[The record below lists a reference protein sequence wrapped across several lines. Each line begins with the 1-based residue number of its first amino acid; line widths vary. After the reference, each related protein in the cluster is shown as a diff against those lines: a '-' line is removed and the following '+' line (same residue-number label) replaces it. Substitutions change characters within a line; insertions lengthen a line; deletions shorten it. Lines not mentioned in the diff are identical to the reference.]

1 MRKVLVLAAAFCLAA
16 ATPFAQAPSSGKT
29 ATSWTCASANP
40 THSIPV
46 AGDTTH
52 VYSISTT
59 KCTANKGEVAGVKE
73 VDGTAT
79 EFTEVMG
86 DKMKGHGIFVEN
98 YANGD
103 KATFSY
109 EFTGTLK
116 DKTARSV
123 RNKYTMTSGTGM
135 FKGATASGTCTG
147 KGTPDG
153 GASFD
158 CTGGYTLAK

>member
-1 MRKVLVLAAAFCLAA
+1 MQNVLVLAAAFCLAA
-16 ATPFAQAPSSGKT
+16 ATPFAQGPSSGKS
-29 ATSWTCASANP
+29 ATSWTCAPASP

-46 AGDTTH
+46 AGEATH
-52 VYSISTT
+52 VYTISTA
-59 KCTANKGEVAGVKE
+59 KCTATKGEIAGVKE

-86 DKMKGHGIFVEN
+86 DKIKGHGIFVEN

-109 EFTGTLK
+109 DFTGTLK
-116 DKTARSV
+116 DKTAQSV
-123 RNKYTMTSGTGM
+123 SNKYTLTSGTGM
-135 FKGATASGTCTG
+135 FKGAKASGMCTG

-153 GASFD
+153 GASFE
-158 CTGGYTLAK
+158 CTGTYALAK